1 MDLRNQIVIHKKY
14 GKGTIIEH
22 SDNRLLIKFGTE
34 NSIRFIYPDSFEDN
48 LVAKD
53 STIQS
58 YIIQEIQKN
67 KELDLNKKAEK
78 NLENTEFISHNK
90 KTSRRNL
97 EQSFGDDYHV
107 QFLSRSPVL
116 SYQQVEKKF
125 GINIRGFGRGINV
138 TDNSIVLISSI
149 GSKNGFFV
157 YHDHWTNDGD
167 YIYSGEGR
175 NGNQKITKGNN
186 AIINSNINCKKIYL
200 FVKFSS
206 QEYYYQGEFQLIDY
220 KYEDDEDENGNIRKE
235 FKFRLRKLSL

>member
-78 NLENTEFISHNK
+78 ILKTRNSFHIIKKRQEEILNSHLVMTIMYSFYRDPLFFHISKLKKSSESILED
-90 KTSRRNL
+90 L
-97 EQSFGDDYHV
+97 V
-107 QFLSRSPVL
+107 
-116 SYQQVEKKF
+116 VE
-125 GINIRGFGRGINV
+125 
-138 TDNSIVLISSI
+138 
-149 GSKNGFFV
+149 
-157 YHDHWTNDGD
+157 
-167 YIYSGEGR
+167 
-175 NGNQKITKGNN
+175 
-186 AIINSNINCKKIYL
+186 
-200 FVKFSS
+200 
-206 QEYYYQGEFQLIDY
+206 
-220 KYEDDEDENGNIRKE
+220 
-235 FKFRLRKLSL
+235 